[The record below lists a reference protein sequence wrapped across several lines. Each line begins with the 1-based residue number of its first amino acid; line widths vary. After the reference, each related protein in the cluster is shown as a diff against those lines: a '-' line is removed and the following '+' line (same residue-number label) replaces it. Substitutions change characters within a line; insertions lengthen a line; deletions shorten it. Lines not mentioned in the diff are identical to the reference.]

1 VQDDGM
7 PTRFHLQRVYESTGI
22 LPTQLEPVATP
33 DLLFYLWVYFKQ
45 LNETRGNNG
54 YSPNPLSFLE
64 IEAWCRLMKISL
76 SSFDVECL
84 MALDQEF
91 LISYANQIKRKK

>member
-1 VQDDGM
+1 M

-22 LPTQLEPVATP
+22 LPIQLELVAIP

-45 LNETRGNNG
+45 LNEARGNNG

-64 IEAWCRLMKISL
+64 IEAWCRLMQISL
-76 SSFDVECL
+76 SSFDIECL